1 MNPTT
6 IQILTTTSVCLSLIV
21 LIFCMIPAIRIE
33 AFNLKTRKS
42 QSTSGSFHKTL
53 KKLSS
58 YNNEIL
64 IEIDGAI
71 MEDAKISNEILNL
84 AVDEM
89 AFTLAQEDAK
99 WGRCLIQKSSV
110 LDINGV
116 PSPAITWILESTES
130 PVIWRG
136 QTDQNG
142 SVVEIYKLDETETQM
157 RFATTKDNEALQVST
172 DYVYHQSTR

>member
-1 MNPTT
+1 MNTTT

-21 LIFCMIPAIRIE
+21 LIFCVIPAIRI
-33 AFNLKTRKS
+33 AVSNANARKTWF
-42 QSTSGSFHKTL
+42 TSGPFHKTL
-53 KKLSS
+53 KRLSS
-58 YNNEIL
+58 YNNKIS
-64 IEIDGAI
+64 IEIDGVI
-71 MEDAKISNEILNL
+71 MGNTKIPNDLLDL

-110 LDINGV
+110 LDVYGI
-116 PSPAITWILESTES
+116 PSPGVSWILESTES

-142 SVVEIYKLDETETQM
+142 SVVEVYELKETETQM
-157 RFATTKDNEALQVST
+157 RFATTKNNEAFQVPT
-172 DYVYHQSTR
+172 NYVYHQALQ

>member
-6 IQILTTTSVCLSLIV
+6 IQILTTTSLCLSLAI

-64 IEIDGAI
+64 IEMDGAI

-89 AFTLAQEDAK
+89 ASILANEDAK

-110 LDINGV
+110 LDVYGI
-116 PSPAITWILESTES
+116 PSPGVSWILESTES

-136 QTDQNG
+136 QTDTNG
-142 SVVEIYKLDETETQM
+142 SVVEVYEFKETETQM
-157 RFATTKDNEALQVST
+157 RFATTKNNEALQVPT
-172 DYVYHQSTR
+172 NYVYHQS

>member
-21 LIFCMIPAIRIE
+21 LIFCVIPAIRI
-33 AFNLKTRKS
+33 AVSNANARKTRF
-42 QSTSGSFHKTL
+42 TSGSFHKTL

-89 AFTLAQEDAK
+89 AFTLAQEDTK
-99 WGRCLIQKSSV
+99 WGRCLIQKTSV
-110 LDINGV
+110 PDIHGV
-116 PSPAITWILESTES
+116 PTPAISWILESTES

-172 DYVYHQSTR
+172 DYVYHQY

>member
-6 IQILTTTSVCLSLIV
+6 IQILTTTSLCLTLVI
-21 LIFCMIPAIRIE
+21 LIFCVIPAIRI
-33 AFNLKTRKS
+33 ALYNVNTRRTRF
-42 QSTSGSFHKTL
+42 TSGSFHKTL
-53 KKLSS
+53 KKTNLYDS
-58 YNNEIL
+58 EIP
-64 IEIDGAI
+64 IEIDGTI

-89 AFTLAQEDAK
+89 ASILANEDAK

-142 SVVEIYKLDETETQM
+142 SVVEVYKLDETETQM

-172 DYVYHQSTR
+172 DYVYHQS

>member
-6 IQILTTTSVCLSLIV
+6 IQILNATSLCLSFAI

-42 QSTSGSFHKTL
+42 QSTSGPFHKTL
-53 KKLSS
+53 KRLSS
-58 YNNEIL
+58 YNNKIS
-64 IEIDGAI
+64 IEIDGVI
-71 MEDAKISNEILNL
+71 MGDTKISNDLFDL
-84 AVDEM
+84 AINEM
-89 AFTLAQEDAK
+89 ASTLAQEDAK

-110 LDINGV
+110 LDVYGI
-116 PSPAITWILESTES
+116 PSPGVSWILESTES

-142 SVVEIYKLDETETQM
+142 SIVEIYKLEETETQM
-157 RFATTKDNEALQVST
+157 RFATTKNNEALQVPT
-172 DYVYHQSTR
+172 NYVYHQS

>member
-1 MNPTT
+1 MNPTA
-6 IQILTTTSVCLSLIV
+6 IQILTTTSLCLTLVI
-21 LIFCMIPAIRIE
+21 LIFCVIPAIRI
-33 AFNLKTRKS
+33 AVSNVNTRRTRF
-42 QSTSGSFHKTL
+42 TSGSFHKTL
-53 KKLSS
+53 KKTNFYDS
-58 YNNEIL
+58 EIP
-64 IEIDGAI
+64 IEIDGTI

-89 AFTLAQEDAK
+89 ASILANEDAK

-142 SVVEIYKLDETETQM
+142 SVVEVYKLDETETQM
-157 RFATTKDNEALQVST
+157 RFATIKDNEALQVST
-172 DYVYHQSTR
+172 DYVYHQS

>member
-6 IQILTTTSVCLSLIV
+6 VQILTTTSVCLSLIV
-21 LIFCMIPAIRIE
+21 LIFCVIPAIRIGF
-33 AFNLKTRKS
+33 ANLRTRKF

-53 KKLSS
+53 KRLSS
-58 YNNEIL
+58 YNNEVP
-64 IEIDGAI
+64 IEIDGSI
-71 MEDAKISNEILNL
+71 MGDAKISNDLL
-84 AVDEM
+84 DFAVDEM
-89 AFTLAQEDAK
+89 TSILANEDIK
-99 WGRCLIQKSSV
+99 WGRCLIQKTSV
-110 LDINGV
+110 LDVHGI
-116 PSPAITWILESTES
+116 PSPGVSWILEPTEF

-157 RFATTKDNEALQVST
+157 RFSTNEALQVST

>member
-6 IQILTTTSVCLSLIV
+6 IQILTTTSLCLTLVI
-21 LIFCMIPAIRIE
+21 LIFCVIPAIRI
-33 AFNLKTRKS
+33 ALYNVNTRRTRF
-42 QSTSGSFHKTL
+42 TSGSFHKTL

-64 IEIDGAI
+64 IEINGAI
-71 MEDAKISNEILNL
+71 MGDTKISNDLLDL
-84 AVDEM
+84 AINEM
-89 AFTLAQEDAK
+89 ASILANEDTK
-99 WGRCLIQKSSV
+99 WGRCLAQESSV

-136 QTDQNG
+136 QTDHNG
-142 SVVEIYKLDETETQM
+142 SVVEVYKLDETETQM
-157 RFATTKDNEALQVST
+157 RFATTKNNEALQVPT
-172 DYVYHQSTR
+172 NYVYHQS

>member
-6 IQILTTTSVCLSLIV
+6 IQILNATSLCLTLAI
-21 LIFCMIPAIRIE
+21 LIFCVIPAIRI
-33 AFNLKTRKS
+33 AVSNANARKTRF
-42 QSTSGSFHKTL
+42 TSGSFHKTL

-89 AFTLAQEDAK
+89 ASILANEDAK

-116 PSPAITWILESTES
+116 PSPAITWILELTES

-172 DYVYHQSTR
+172 DYVYHQS

>member
-6 IQILTTTSVCLSLIV
+6 VQILTTTTSVCLSLVV
-21 LIFCMIPAIRIE
+21 LVFCVIPAIRI
-33 AFNLKTRKS
+33 AISNANARKTRF
-42 QSTSGSFHKTL
+42 TSGPFHKTL
-53 KKLSS
+53 KRLSS
-58 YNNEIL
+58 YNNEVP
-64 IEIDGAI
+64 IEIDGVI
-71 MEDAKISNEILNL
+71 MGDAKIPNNLLDL

-89 AFTLAQEDAK
+89 ASALVNEDTK
-99 WGRCLIQKSSV
+99 WGRCLIQKTSV
-110 LDINGV
+110 PDIHGA
-116 PSPAITWILESTES
+116 PTPAISWILEPTEF

-157 RFATTKDNEALQVST
+157 RFSTNEALQVST